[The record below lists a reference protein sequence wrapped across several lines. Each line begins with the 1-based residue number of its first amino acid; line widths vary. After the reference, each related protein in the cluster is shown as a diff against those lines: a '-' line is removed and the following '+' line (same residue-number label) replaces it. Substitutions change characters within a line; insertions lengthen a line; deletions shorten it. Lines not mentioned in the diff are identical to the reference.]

1 LMKASFQTWNTVC
14 PAYDYTAAFPHEETD
29 LYMVEQLHDWFPFA
43 AAAVDG
49 GALQFSCSGASTCMP
64 LTTCVVGS
72 ERFNT
77 ELELMLSEESP
88 KVLVGEQRAVALVV
102 FAKWQWAQTIQRSAE
117 NTLGIEIVSWP
128 TEQSDPITIL
138 VEAVD
143 TTIFD
148 STWSDHGAFL
158 SDQVTVRGLEN
169 GVGLEIKVSYP
180 CTSSGSMGMHTGI
193 GSAADTSIV
202 VTGSENECS
211 FTTTIESDS
220 PYAFAQQN
228 SCPPLTDGEVAA
240 MGVES
245 IDCDHYGGGVC
256 TFTCPE
262 LHEASSSTL
271 ECANGKL
278 KKNFLKK
285 IFG

>member
-1 LMKASFQTWNTVC
+1 MVYIDGTTGLMKASFQTWNTVC

-29 LYMVEQLHDWFPFA
+29 LYMVEQLGDWFPFA

-77 ELELMLSEESP
+77 ELELMISEESP

-102 FAKWQWAQTIQRSAE
+102 GAKWQWAQTIQRSAE

-128 TEQSDPITIL
+128 GEQSDPITIL

-143 TTIFD
+143 TTIFS

-158 SDQVTVRGLEN
+158 SDQVTVRGLES
-169 GVGLEIKVSYP
+169 GVGLAIKVSYP
-180 CTSSGSMGMHTGI
+180 CTSSVSISVSCVSSTPPGSNGMRRLKTCDHDHCNRRLKI
-193 GSAADTSIV
+193 
-202 VTGSENECS
+202 
-211 FTTTIESDS
+211 
-220 PYAFAQQN
+220 QN
-228 SCPPLTDGEVAA
+228 S
-240 MGVES
+240 
-245 IDCDHYGGGVC
+245 
-256 TFTCPE
+256 
-262 LHEASSSTL
+262 
-271 ECANGKL
+271 GKRQPKSL
-278 KKNFLKK
+278 
-285 IFG
+285 